1 VTERLDGP
9 QTPRG
14 DDDVARGASPGPDE
28 TTETRGES
36 SPPEPEKTTAP
47 QAAEAAEASAP
58 DSASEGAIPTDV
70 RELERRITDLEQKTA
85 YLKASAA
92 EAAPEEEVL
101 ASAAT
106 DTSFAMPTGGKGG
119 YGRSGNLGPS
129 PKVAWYF
136 LLPAF
141 VLLGAWVVYPIIYS
155 IFRSLYDSNGGSFVG
170 LSNYGA
176 IFTDSG
182 MLTTIRNNLIWVV
195 LAPSLVTVLGL
206 IFAVLT
212 ERIRWATAF
221 KLIVFMP
228 MAVSLLA
235 SGVIFRLVY
244 EQDPDKGA
252 ANAILTSVHDVFA
265 SSSSFPNARPRENDQ
280 APAVVQKGAV
290 VTRQPIQAARPALI
304 PLVGMKAQD
313 LPSGAAAAKVASAA
327 PGELSGTVWLDFAP
341 GGGTPNKIDQNEKGL
356 PGVTVEVVADG
367 QVKGTTTTSADGTFH
382 FSGFPSGAY
391 QVRLPQSNFAQPFS
405 GATWLGPA
413 LITPAIIGAFI
424 WVWAGFAMVLIAAG
438 LSAIPRDALEA
449 ARIDGATEW
458 QVFRR
463 ITIPLL
469 SPVLLVVLVTMIINT
484 LKVFDLVFV
493 IAPGSVQ
500 PNANVIALEM
510 WRVSFGG
517 GGNQGLGSALAI
529 FLLVLVL
536 PFMIINIRRFRRD
549 QA

>member
-9 QTPRG
+9 QDPRG
-14 DDDVARGASPGPDE
+14 DGDVARGASPGPDVNDAAGD
-28 TTETRGES
+28 TPAAPAPVGGTPAPSATGTARTRG
-36 SPPEPEKTTAP
+36 
-47 QAAEAAEASAP
+47 
-58 DSASEGAIPTDV
+58 
-70 RELERRITDLEQKTA
+70 R
-85 YLKASAA
+85 
-92 EAAPEEEVL
+92 
-101 ASAAT
+101 
-106 DTSFAMPTGGKGG
+106 G

-129 PKVAWYF
+129 PKIALLF

-141 VLLGAWVVYPIIYS
+141 VLLGAWVIYPIVYS
-155 IFRSLYDSNGGSFVG
+155 IIRSMYDAGGGTFVG
-170 LSNYGA
+170 LRNYGA

-195 LAPSLVTVLGL
+195 VAPSLVTALGL
-206 IFAVLT
+206 LFAVLT

-244 EQDPDKGA
+244 EQDPDKGV
-252 ANAILTSVHDVFA
+252 ANAIITSVHDVFLP
-265 SSSSFPNARPRENDQ
+265 SSGYPGARPRENDA
-280 APAVVQKGAV
+280 APAALDGGAV
-290 VTRQPIQAARPALI
+290 VTRQPAQAGQAVNI
-304 PLVGMKAQD
+304 PLVGIRPD
-313 LPSGAAAAKVASAA
+313 SLPGDAAAAKAATAA
-327 PGELSGTVWLDFAP
+327 PGEVAGTVWLDFVP
-341 GGGTPNKIDQNEKGL
+341 GGGTVNEMDPNEKGL
-356 PGVTVEVVADG
+356 PGVTVEALSGGAVRA
-367 QVKGTTTTSADGTFH
+367 TTTTAPDGTFR
-382 FSGFPSGAY
+382 FTGLPAGAY
-391 QVRLPQSNFAQPFS
+391 ELRLPPANFAAPFG

-438 LSAIPRDALEA
+438 LAAIPRDALEA

-529 FLLVLVL
+529 FLLLLVL
-536 PFMIINIRRFRRD
+536 PFMALNIRRFRRE
-549 QA
+549 QT

>member
-1 VTERLDGP
+1 MTERLDGP

-14 DDDVARGASPGPDE
+14 GGDAARGASPGPDE
-28 TTETRGES
+28 TS
-36 SPPEPEKTTAP
+36 EKTGETSPVATHP
-47 QAAEAAEASAP
+47 ALEDVASGEDGTTSSAP
-58 DSASEGAIPTDV
+58 PA
-70 RELERRITDLEQKTA
+70 
-85 YLKASAA
+85 
-92 EAAPEEEVL
+92 L
-101 ASAAT
+101 A
-106 DTSFAMPTGGKGG
+106 TGGPAAAKVSYGG
-119 YGRSGNLGPS
+119 SGNLGPS
-129 PKVAWYF
+129 PKVALYF
-136 LLPAF
+136 LLPAA
-141 VLLGAWVVYPIIYS
+141 VLLGAWVIYPIVYS
-155 IFRSLYDSNGGSFVG
+155 LIRSLYDGGGDTFVG
-170 LSNYGA
+170 ISNYTA
-176 IFTDSG
+176 IFSDSG
-182 MLTTIRNNLIWVV
+182 TLTTIRNNLIWVV
-195 LAPSLVTVLGL
+195 VAPSLVTVLGL

-244 EQDPDKGA
+244 EQDPDKGV
-252 ANAILTSVHDVFA
+252 ANAVITSVHDLFA
-265 SSSSFPNARPRENDQ
+265 SSSSYPNARPRENDA
-280 APAVVQKGAV
+280 APDLVDKGAV
-290 VTRQPIQAARPALI
+290 VTRQAVQVGQQVLL
-304 PLVGMKAQD
+304 PLVGMRPDA
-313 LPSGAAAAKVASAA
+313 LPDGAVAAKQAPPAS
-327 PGELSGTVWLDFAP
+327 GGLSGTVWLDFAP
-341 GGGTPNKIDQNEKGL
+341 GGGTPNQIDGTEKGL
-356 PGVTVEVVADG
+356 PDVTVEAVAG
-367 QVKGTTTTSADGTFH
+367 TEVKATTTTAADGTF
-382 FSGFPSGAY
+382 SFPGLAAGQY
-391 QVRLPQSNFAQPFS
+391 QVRLPQSNFTQQF
-405 GATWLGPA
+405 GGVTWLGPA

-529 FLLVLVL
+529 FLLILVL